1 METENKAVRRP
12 GKAPISS
19 KARET
24 EQKRDAPKDAKKSK
38 VGEEDQQTERD
49 PELKYGPLPRF
60 PHQRVWT
67 RAVMILALLT
77 VVYFSYK
84 TGKEVPLARQHE
96 ILHQRKQLLECS
108 DSYKMEVEHYP
119 GCVPEK
125 CGRLISD
132 SLVTVAEAQAML
144 EIAKRGLNLGGSL
157 GGASILDLHSGA
169 LSVGR
174 TFINMYMTEKGKNIY
189 RKSDFDTY
197 KQVRMKIH
205 RAVAQHFKISP
216 DVLYLTHPTFF
227 SRLTNLPP
235 GTEHD
240 EYWHPHVD
248 KDTYESFHYTSLL
261 YLSDYGEDFDGGRFV
276 FVDKDNV
283 NSTVEP
289 RKGRVSMFTSGK
301 ENTHFVER
309 VRSGTRFAMT
319 VSFTCDPKH
328 AISDPNGKVVKRVP
342 K

>member
-1 METENKAVRRP
+1 
-12 GKAPISS
+12 
-19 KARET
+19 
-24 EQKRDAPKDAKKSK
+24 
-38 VGEEDQQTERD
+38 
-49 PELKYGPLPRF
+49 
-60 PHQRVWT
+60 
-67 RAVMILALLT
+67 
-77 VVYFSYK
+77 
-84 TGKEVPLARQHE
+84 
-96 ILHQRKQLLECS
+96 
-108 DSYKMEVEHYP
+108 
-119 GCVPEK
+119 
-125 CGRLISD
+125 
-132 SLVTVAEAQAML
+132 
-144 EIAKRGLNLGGSL
+144 
-157 GGASILDLHSGA
+157 
-169 LSVGR
+169 
-174 TFINMYMTEKGKNIY
+174 MYMTEKGKNIY

>member
-1 METENKAVRRP
+1 MEGETKAVKRP
-12 GKAPISS
+12 GKSS
-19 KARET
+19 DPTKQREST
-24 EQKRDAPKDAKKSK
+24 EKKDPPKDKSLSD
-38 VGEEDQQTERD
+38 EIDPQQTSGD
-49 PELKYGPLPRF
+49 PKLRFGPMPRF

-67 RAVMILALLT
+67 RVVLILALLT
-77 VVYFSYK
+77 VVYYTSK
-84 TGKEVPLARQHE
+84 SGKEVPLARQHE
-96 ILHQRKQLLECS
+96 VLHQRKQSLECS
-108 DSYKMEVEHYP
+108 ETYKAEVEHYP
-119 GCVPEK
+119 GCIPDK

-132 SLVTVAEAQAML
+132 SLITTAEAQAML

-205 RAVAQHFKISP
+205 RAVAQQFKVSP

-276 FVDKDNV
+276 FIDKDNV

-289 RKGRVSMFTSGK
+289 RKGRVSVFTSGK
-301 ENTHFVER
+301 ENTHYVER

-328 AISDPNGKVVKRVP
+328 AIQDPNGKVMKRVP

>member
-1 METENKAVRRP
+1 MESETKAVKRH
-12 GKAPISS
+12 GKTSDTSKHREPSDRKGPVKDSKSS
-19 KARET
+19 D
-24 EQKRDAPKDAKKSK
+24 RDESKQTGGNPTQPKF
-38 VGEEDQQTERD
+38 
-49 PELKYGPLPRF
+49 GPMPRF

-67 RAVMILALLT
+67 RAIMIIALLI
-77 VVYFSYK
+77 VVYFTSK
-84 TGKEVPLARQHE
+84 NGKEVPLARQHE
-96 ILHQRKQLLECS
+96 ILHQRKQLLDCS
-108 DSYKMEVEHYP
+108 ESYQSEVELYP

-132 SLVTVAEAQAML
+132 SLITVGEAQAML

-197 KQVRMKIH
+197 KQVRIKIH

-248 KDTYESFHYTSLL
+248 KDTYKSFHYTSLL
-261 YLSDYGEDFDGGRFV
+261 YLSDYGDDFDGGRFI
-276 FVDKDNV
+276 FIDKDNV

-319 VSFTCDPKH
+319 ISFTCDPKH
-328 AISDPNGKVVKRVP
+328 AISDPNGKVIKRAP